1 MRVKFLESLEYG
13 DGDDSGL
20 DVVEYNDRI
29 CMMEYDRG
37 GSLGNILEMKNGK
50 WCEYEDEDLWNMEDE
65 DENELEV
72 DNSECVVLHTVSD
85 SKYDLE
91 DELGQ

>member
-20 DVVEYNDRI
+20 DVVEYNGRV

-37 GSLGNILEMKNGK
+37 GSLGNILEYKNGK
-50 WCEYEDEDLWNMEDE
+50 WGEYDGDLLWGEYVFSFTEDQVKWDDQYQ
-65 DENELEV
+65 
-72 DNSECVVLHTVSD
+72 VVEIV
-85 SKYDLE
+85 YDLY
-91 DELGQ
+91 

>member
-20 DVVEYNDRI
+20 DIVEYNDRI

-37 GSLGNILEMKNGK
+37 GSLGNILEYKNGK
-50 WCEYEDEDLWNMEDE
+50 WGEYDGDLLWGTEWSVNDDEMR
-65 DENELEV
+65 
-72 DNSECVVLHTVSD
+72 VLHTISD

-91 DELGQ
+91 DELG

>member
-37 GSLGNILEMKNGK
+37 GSLGNILEYKNGK
-50 WCEYEDEDLWNMEDE
+50 WGEYDGDLLWGDEWSADS
-65 DENELEV
+65 
-72 DNSECVVLHTVSD
+72 SECVVLHSVSD

-91 DELGQ
+91 DELG